1 MRFEKEVHRADEPAR
16 CEVKLGTKLE
26 GRGATHTVKG
36 LSTVSGDLYLES
48 AYGYTTV
55 TAKTRAQYHEVAR

>member
-1 MRFEKEVHRADEPAR
+1 M
-16 CEVKLGTKLE
+16 KLGTKLE